1 MILGIGTDI
10 CEVSRVE
17 DLLEKSGQQLI
28 DRILTL
34 QEQEVD
40 ITPAYLARR
49 FAGKEA
55 IAKAFG
61 SGIGEK
67 FAFHDVSIIRAQKD
81 RPRVILSKK
90 LQKKYPDVVIHLS
103 LSDEARYAV
112 AFALIEQRVPTES

>member
-61 SGIGEK
+61 SGIGGK

-112 AFALIEQRVPTES
+112 AFALIEQREPTES